1 MPKPASL
8 TSPGNYVF
16 ALNISAILPAASF
29 SALLP
34 VACSPC
40 YTVCMASGGRALLHN
55 GIEMRAGGGER
66 EVRQRLDEI
75 FFLDLLMHSGCVSA
89 LETFI
94 LSIIH
99 RV

>member
-1 MPKPASL
+1 MHS
-8 TSPGNYVF
+8 
-16 ALNISAILPAASF
+16 
-29 SALLP
+29 
-34 VACSPC
+34 
-40 YTVCMASGGRALLHN
+40 

-99 RV
+99 RVRLASAACSPYHAAVSQESGELPSV